1 MLETVAIVMP
11 FFYHPLDQ
19 NAPVQ
24 RWSAAMTEPRRRR
37 PDGGGH
43 PTGKAIALLV
53 GVTLVLVLLAAL
65 STF

>member
-1 MLETVAIVMP
+1 
-11 FFYHPLDQ
+11 
-19 NAPVQ
+19 
-24 RWSAAMTEPRRRR
+24 MTQPRRHR

-53 GVTLVLVLLAAL
+53 GVTLVLILLAAL